1 MTDMLQEIWANLR
14 HNKLRTA
21 LTGFSVTV
29 GIFLL
34 IVLLGSGNGLI
45 HAFEHNSG
53 QMAMDVVRV
62 WPGITSEP
70 YDGLEKGRTVR
81 LDNRDLRLAANAFP
95 GRVVRATGE
104 VSQSGV
110 SVSAGKEHLTGELK
124 GVFADYG
131 AMNKVQMEFGRFVN
145 DRDLGERRKV
155 MVVGRKS
162 AEQLFGRAERALGR
176 YLTADSAAYRIVGI
190 YSDKGMMGGFQAYVP
205 FTTLQLVYRK
215 GNTVEGLLL
224 RTRAIDTEA
233 TDSVFQ
239 ADLRRAMARLHRF
252 APSDRSA
259 LWVYNST
266 TGAKESAE
274 AMGILRTA
282 LWVVGLLTLLSG
294 VVGIS
299 NIMLITVRERTHE
312 FGIRKALGAR
322 SWSILRSV
330 LMESVLIT
338 GLFGYVGLVLGV
350 AATEYMGVVA
360 GREIIMVADMEMPV
374 FLNPT
379 VDLGVALRALAVLVG
394 AGLLAG
400 FFPARKAV
408 RVKPVEALRAS

>member
-1 MTDMLQEIWANLR
+1 MLQEIWANLR

-34 IVLLGSGNGLI
+34 IVLLGAGNGLI

-53 QMAMDVVRV
+53 QMAMDVVHV
-62 WPGITSEP
+62 WPGITQVP
-70 YDGLEKGRTVR
+70 YDGLEEGRSVR
-81 LDNRDLRLAANAFP
+81 FDNRDLMLTARGFP
-95 GRVVRATGE
+95 GRVVRSTGE

-110 SVSAGKEHLTGELK
+110 SVAAGKERTTGELK
-124 GVFADYG
+124 GVFAEYG
-131 AMNKVQMEFGRFVN
+131 EMNKVQMESGRFVN
-145 DRDLGERRKV
+145 TPDLRQRRKV
-155 MVVGRKS
+155 IVIGRKG
-162 AEQLFGRAERALGR
+162 AEHLFGRAERALGR
-176 YLTADSAAYRIVGI
+176 YVSVDSTAYRVVGI

-224 RTRAIDTEA
+224 RTKGIDTEA
-233 TDSVFQ
+233 ADSVFQ
-239 ADLRRAMARLHRF
+239 SDLRRSMARFHRF
-252 APSDRSA
+252 SPTDRGA

-282 LWVVGLLTLLSG
+282 LWVIGLLTLLSG

-330 LMESVLIT
+330 LLESVLIT
-338 GLFGYVGLVLGV
+338 GLFGYIGLVLGV

-360 GREIIMVADMEMPV
+360 GREVITVADMEMPV

-379 VDLGVALRALAVLVG
+379 IDLGVAVQALAVLVG

-408 RVKPVEALRAS
+408 RIKPIEALRAS

>member
-45 HAFEHNSG
+45 HAFEHNSS
-53 QMAMDVVRV
+53 QMAMDVVQV
-62 WPGITSEP
+62 WPGVTSVP
-70 YDGLEKGRTVR
+70 YDGLMKGRSIR
-81 LDNRDLRLAANAFP
+81 FDNRDLTLTENAFP
-95 GRVVRATGE
+95 DRVVHATGQ
-104 VSQSGV
+104 VSQTGV
-110 SVSAGKEHLTGELK
+110 SVVAGKERTTGELK
-124 GVFADYG
+124 GVFAEYG
-131 AMNKVQMEFGRFVN
+131 EMNKVQMERGRFVN
-145 DRDLGERRKV
+145 ALDLRERRKV
-155 MVVGRKS
+155 IVVGWNS
-162 AEQLFGRAERALGR
+162 AEHLFGRAERALGQ
-176 YLTADSAAYRIVGI
+176 YVTADSSAYRIVGI
-190 YSDKGMMGGFQAYVP
+190 YSDKGMMGGFHAYVP

-215 GNTVEGLLL
+215 GNTVEDLLL
-224 RTRAIDTEA
+224 RTKDIDTEA
-233 TDSVFQ
+233 ADSVFQ
-239 ADLRRAMARLHRF
+239 ADLLRSMARLHRF
-252 APSDRSA
+252 APTDRSA

-274 AMGILRTA
+274 AMAILRSA

-330 LMESVLIT
+330 LLESVLIT
-338 GLFGYVGLVLGV
+338 GLFGYIGLVLGV
-350 AATEYMGVVA
+350 AATEYMGIVA
-360 GREIIMVADMEMPV
+360 GREVITVADMELPV

-379 VDLGVALRALAVLVG
+379 IDLGVAVQALAVLIG

-408 RVKPVEALRAS
+408 RVKPIEALRAT